1 MQKQINDSIFIKIE
15 ELLKIIEKNKKLLTK
30 LKKDINNNKKR
41 IDDFSFA
48 MALIDLEYTVK
59 KINKELINN
68 D

>member
-41 IDDFSFA
+41 IDDFSFK